1 MATGYLFLNIASSL
15 SDPWWLISF
24 ASMVPMIPVQQ
35 AAQRINETSP
45 RLATEGRNN
54 NYSSANIATIV
65 IGGLLLVLVVVG
77 TVIPE

>member
-1 MATGYLFLNIASSL
+1 
-15 SDPWWLISF
+15 
-24 ASMVPMIPVQQ
+24 MVPMIPVQQ
-35 AAQRINETSP
+35 AAQRINETSS